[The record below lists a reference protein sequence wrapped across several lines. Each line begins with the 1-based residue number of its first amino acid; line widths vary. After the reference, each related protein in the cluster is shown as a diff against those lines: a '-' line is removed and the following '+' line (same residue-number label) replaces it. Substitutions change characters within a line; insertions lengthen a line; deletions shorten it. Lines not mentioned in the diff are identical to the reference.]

1 MKPES
6 LANAGARTVL
16 LVEDNPTDVYVIR
29 EVLEKCGLN
38 LRLRLA
44 GDGEDALL
52 YLQSLAK
59 TKKSS
64 CPALILLD
72 LNLPKISG
80 IEVLQQLRAGSP
92 CRRTPVIVVTSSTAE
107 GDRAAVQRLGAEA
120 YFQKPKSLA
129 AYMQLAG
136 LIKRVLA
143 SADNEI

>member
-1 MKPES
+1 
-6 LANAGARTVL
+6 
-16 LVEDNPTDVYVIR
+16 
-29 EVLEKCGLN
+29 
-38 LRLRLA
+38 
-44 GDGEDALL
+44 
-52 YLQSLAK
+52 
-59 TKKSS
+59 
-64 CPALILLD
+64 LD